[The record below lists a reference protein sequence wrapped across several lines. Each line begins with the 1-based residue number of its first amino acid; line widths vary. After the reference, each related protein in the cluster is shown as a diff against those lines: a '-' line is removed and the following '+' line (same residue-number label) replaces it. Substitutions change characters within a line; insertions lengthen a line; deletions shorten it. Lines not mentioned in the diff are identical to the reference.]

1 VNRIDTG
8 SNAMFGTEPVNIKAR
23 WIGVS
28 GLGALIGASIA
39 MVLFPGAAF
48 AENPTGQFGWHL
60 VGFALSVGVPF
71 AVAQWILLHTT
82 LQQEKAMAG
91 WLSAVWLVFSAAGIG
106 AILLPLWWMPWGQVL
121 LAPYMTV
128 SVMIPGSLV
137 LALGQRF
144 VLGRIGESGADY
156 VWLTCLGVAVGGY
169 LGLIAAF
176 LLSALTGALLPLEH
190 AWALLF
196 GLTVGAFQ
204 SRPLARVIGSV
215 AAGRRTD

>member
-1 VNRIDTG
+1 
-8 SNAMFGTEPVNIKAR
+8 MFGTEPVNIKAR

-28 GLGALIGASIA
+28 GLGALIGVSIA

-60 VGFALSVGVPF
+60 VGFALSVGIPF
-71 AVAQWILLHTT
+71 ALAQWMLLHTT
-82 LQQEKAMAG
+82 VQHKKAMSG
-91 WLSAVWLVFSAAGIG
+91 WLSAIWLIFSAAGIA

-121 LAPYMTV
+121 LAPYKTV

-137 LALGQRF
+137 LALGQWF
-144 VLGRIGESGADY
+144 VLGRIGESSVAF
-156 VWLTCLGVAVGGY
+156 VWLTCLGVAIGGY

-176 LLSALTGALLPLEH
+176 LLSALTGAFLPLEH

-204 SRPLARVIGSV
+204 SHPLARVIDSV
-215 AAGRRTD
+215 DAGRRTG